1 MPSFNSVCLAGN
13 LTRDPELRYTPAG
26 KAVAS
31 FDLAINSFHKD
42 KAGKK
47 VEETV
52 FIPVTVWAKTAETCA
67 EFLKKGRSVLI
78 GGRIRQ
84 ERWESKEGEK
94 RSRLSVTANIVKFLG
109 SSPKA
114 DTQSKPIESAEQE
127 DDKGDVNPHLDHI

>member
-1 MPSFNSVCLAGN
+1 MSSFNSVCLAGN
-13 LTRDPELRYTPAG
+13 LTRDPELRYTPNG

-52 FIPVTVWAKTAETCA
+52 FIPITVWAKQAETCA
-67 EFLKKGRSVLI
+67 EWLKKGRPVLI

-84 ERWESKEGEK
+84 ERWLSKEGEK
-94 RSRLSVTANIVKFLG
+94 RSRLSVTANIVRFLG
-109 SSPKA
+109 TSAKG
-114 DTQSKPIESAEQE
+114 DTQSKPIESPEQDDPGHDQSHPE
-127 DDKGDVNPHLDHI
+127 D